1 MSPVNSAHSSG
12 MWQGQYAAMLDD
24 VRGQFAELSLNA
36 PIRLAKRTSNL
47 FRARAATSSPGLDV
61 SSFDGVLQVDPVNR
75 TAEVLGMTTYE
86 HLVDATLPF
95 GLMPLCVPQLRTIT
109 LGGAVTGL
117 GIESASFRNGT
128 PHESVIEMDILTGSG
143 DILTVSGA
151 ANDPYR
157 DLFFAFPNS
166 YGSLGYALRLKI
178 ELEPTKPYVHLRHIH
193 YATARELATAIEEI
207 VEAKKFEGKRV
218 DFLDGTVFSATE
230 QYLTLGEMVETIP
243 PGLGVSDYTRMDIY
257 YRSIQKLDQDVLTI
271 HDYLWRW
278 DTDWFWCS
286 RAFGA
291 QKSAIRRV
299 WPKSKLRSDVYW
311 KLVALDRKY
320 SIANKLAK
328 VRRKPLREPVVQDIE
343 VPVDQLEDFLDFFH
357 REVGIEPIWVCP
369 LRQRDPHVVWPL
381 YEFDPDITYVNVGFW
396 STVPMTDGG
405 DPADGIVNRRV
416 EHKVTELHGRKSL
429 YSTAYYDR
437 EEFASI
443 YGGVA
448 YTAIKRSYDPDGR
461 LLGLYEKVVER
472 R

>member
-1 MSPVNSAHSSG
+1 MSTVNSATSSET
-12 MWQGQYAAMLDD
+12 WQGRYAAMVND
-24 VRGQFAELSLNA
+24 VRSQFASLS
-36 PIRLAKRTSNL
+36 PTSQIRLAKSTSNL
-47 FRARAATSSPGLDV
+47 FRSRAATTSPRLDV
-61 SSFDGVLQVDPVNR
+61 TSFDGVLHIDPVNR

-86 HLVDATLPF
+86 HLVEATLPY

-128 PHESVIEMDILTGSG
+128 PHESVIDMDVLTGNGEILTISG
-143 DILTVSGA
+143 NAD
-151 ANDPYR
+151 DPHR

-178 ELEPTKPYVHLRHIH
+178 ELEPTKPFVHLRHVH
-193 YATARELATAIEEI
+193 YATAGELARAIETI
-207 VEAKKFEGKRV
+207 VEAKEFEGHRV

-230 QYLTLGEMVETIP
+230 QYLTRGEMVGPIP
-243 PGLGVSDYTRMDIY
+243 EGLSGSDYTGMDIY
-257 YRSIQKLDQDVLTI
+257 YRSIQQCTQDVLTI

-311 KLVALDRKY
+311 KLIALDRKY
-320 SIANKLAK
+320 SIANKVAK
-328 VRRKPLREPVVQDIE
+328 VRGRPLREPVVQDIE
-343 VPVDQLEDFLDFFH
+343 VPADQLEEFLDFFH

-369 LRQRDPHVVWPL
+369 LKQRDPNVVWPL
-381 YEFDPDITYVNVGFW
+381 YEFDPNITYVNVGFW
-396 STVPMTDGG
+396 STVPMAEGT
-405 DPADGIVNRRV
+405 DPAEGVVNRLV
-416 EHKVTELHGRKSL
+416 ENKVTELHGRKSL

-437 EEFASI
+437 DEFASI
-443 YGGVA
+443 YGGTA
-448 YTAIKRSYDPDGR
+448 YAVIKEKYDPDGR
-461 LLGLYEKVVER
+461 LLGLYEKVVEQQ
-472 R
+472 

>member
-1 MSPVNSAHSSG
+1 VSTVNSATSSG
-12 MWQGQYAAMLDD
+12 TWQARYDAMLGD
-24 VRGQFAELSLNA
+24 VRGQFAQLSPAA
-36 PIRLAKRTSNL
+36 PIRLTKSTSNL
-47 FRARAATSSPGLDV
+47 FRTRAAATSPGLDV
-61 SSFDGVLQVDPVNR
+61 AGFDGVLNVDPVNR

-86 HLVDATLPF
+86 HLVDATLPY

-117 GIESASFRNGT
+117 GIESASFRSGT

-151 ANDPYR
+151 ADDPHR

-178 ELEPTKPYVHLRHIH
+178 ELELTKPFVHLRHVH
-193 YATARELATAIEEI
+193 FSTARELTQAIEEI
-207 VEAKKFEGKRV
+207 VDAKEFEGHRV
-218 DFLDGTVFSATE
+218 DFLDGVVFSATE

-243 PGLGVSDYTRMDIY
+243 AGLTVSDYTGMGVY
-257 YRSIQKLDQDVLTI
+257 YRSIQQRTHDVLTI

-291 QKSAIRRV
+291 QKPAIRRI

-311 KLVALDRKY
+311 KLIALDRKY

-328 VRRKPLREPVVQDIE
+328 LQRKPLREPVVQDIE
-343 VPVDQLEDFLDFFH
+343 VPADQLEEFLDFFH

-369 LRQRDPHVVWPL
+369 LKQRDPNVVWPL
-381 YEFDPDITYVNVGFW
+381 YEFDPNVTYVNVGFW
-396 STVPMTDGG
+396 STVPMTDGA
-405 DPADGIVNRRV
+405 DPSAGIINRRI
-416 EHKVTELHGRKSL
+416 EYKVTELHGRKSL

-437 EEFASI
+437 DEFASI
-443 YGGVA
+443 YGGKTYA
-448 YTAIKRSYDPDGR
+448 AIKKIYDPEDR

-472 R
+472 Q

>member
-1 MSPVNSAHSSG
+1 VSPVNSAHSSG